1 MMHFANAHSP
11 TISLVTPYTML
22 SPKCPMTFFSIVEKE
37 RLYYFKIQALFPI
50 VYNNIS
56 NEDYCRYVW
65 VKVRTNSEFNREIAS
80 AEGREV
86 CIEFDVSKKHYSKK
100 DLLDWSIDSNEG
112 CKEYEVIKK
121 PIVFDYDFAVGNT
134 RENVTG
140 IVTFNSTIW
149 VVDIESFMKERSIWS
164 NLLLKAFHYNLHQY
178 RKSILDK
185 KRNSTT
191 ENK

>member
-11 TISLVTPYTML
+11 TIRLVTPYTML
-22 SPKCPMTFFSIVEKE
+22 SPECPITLFSVVENE
-37 RLYYFKIQALFPI
+37 QLYYFKIQALFPI

-56 NEDYCRYVW
+56 NEDYYKYVW
-65 VKVRTNSEFNREIAS
+65 VKVCMNNEFNGEIAS

-100 DLLDWSIDSNEG
+100 DILDWYIDSREA
-112 CKEYEVIKK
+112 CKEYEIIKK
-121 PIVFDYDFAVGNT
+121 PIVIDYDFAIGNT
-134 RENVTG
+134 TEDFTG
-140 IVTFNSTIW
+140 IVTFNSPTW

-164 NLLLKAFHYNLHQY
+164 NLLLRAFHYNLHQY

-185 KRNSTT
+185 KRNSII